1 MKLKHSKELALK
13 RRLRVRHKIIGVA
26 ERPRLTVRFSQQHI
40 YAQVIDDRAGKTL
53 AAASTMAKDLR
64 DQKVRP
70 NLAGAKTMGERLA
83 TVAQKAGVA
92 AVVFDRG
99 GRRYHG
105 CVKAFA
111 DAARAGGLKF

>member
-1 MKLKHSKELALK
+1 MKLKHSKELALR
-13 RRLRVRHKIIGVA
+13 RRLRIRGKVAGVA
-26 ERPRLTVRFSQQHI
+26 DRPRLSVRFSQLHI
-40 YAQVIDDRAGKTL
+40 HAQVIDDRAGRTV
-53 AAASTMAKDLR
+53 AATSSQAKDLR
-64 DQKVRP
+64 DQKIKP
-70 NLAGAKTMGERLA
+70 NLAGAKVMGERLA
-83 TVAQKAGVA
+83 AIAQKAGVA

>member
-1 MKLKHSKELALK
+1 
-13 RRLRVRHKIIGVA
+13 
-26 ERPRLTVRFSQQHI
+26 
-40 YAQVIDDRAGKTL
+40 
-53 AAASTMAKDLR
+53 
-64 DQKVRP
+64 
-70 NLAGAKTMGERLA
+70 MGERLA
-83 TVAQKAGVA
+83 SRRQKAGVA